1 MNANLATEQRK
12 LVTLRLP
19 WVVLGF
25 AVVFPAG
32 VATVAVHL
40 MKPDASFPVPEAALG
55 LTEMLWFLVMV
66 VAVVTTAGESQHRT
80 IRTTLLATPQR
91 TPVLAAKGL
100 VLAGY
105 GALVTLAGMTG
116 AVVASLVAAHSQ
128 GITMPAGT
136 PAQWAGVAGAVVVGA
151 VFAVLAGGLGML
163 TRSTALAL
171 TVLLLWRFVGEGV
184 LPVVLRSPGISD
196 WTPSG
201 VAQTLVGAEAQ
212 VGTMLASGA
221 LLLGYAALVMA
232 AAGVV
237 FLRRD
242 PV

>member
-1 MNANLATEQRK
+1 MNASIVSELRK

-19 WVVLGF
+19 WGVLAF
-25 AVVFPAG
+25 AVAFTAG
-32 VATVAVHL
+32 IATVAVHL
-40 MKPDASFPVPEAALG
+40 MKPGDSFPVPDAARG
-55 LTEMLWFLVMV
+55 ITEMLWFLVLV
-66 VAVVTTAGESQHRT
+66 VAVLATAGESQHRT

-91 TPVLAAKGL
+91 TTVLVAKGL

-116 AVVASLVAAHSQ
+116 AVVASLVAARAA
-128 GITMPAGT
+128 GVLMPAGT
-136 PAQWAGVAGAVVVGA
+136 PGQWAGVGGAVLVGA
-151 VFAVLAGGLGML
+151 LFAVLAGGLGML

-171 TVLLLWRFVGEGV
+171 TALLLWRFVGEGI
-184 LPVVLRSPGISD
+184 LPIVLRRPGISD

-201 VAQTLVGAEAQ
+201 VAETLVGSEAQ
-212 VGTMLASGA
+212 AGTLLASGA
-221 LLLGYAALVMA
+221 LLLAYTAAVMV
-232 AAGVV
+232 AAGAT

>member
-1 MNANLATEQRK
+1 MNANLAAERRK

-19 WVVLGF
+19 WGVLGF
-25 AVVFPAG
+25 AVVFTAG
-32 VATVAVHL
+32 IATAAVHL
-40 MKPDASFPVPEAALG
+40 MKPGDSLSIPKAALG
-55 LTEMLWFLVMV
+55 LTEMLWFLVML
-66 VAVVTTAGESQHRT
+66 VAVVATAGESQHRT

-91 TPVLAAKGL
+91 TTVLAAKGL

-116 AVVASLVAAHSQ
+116 AVVAGLVAAQ
-128 GITMPAGT
+128 TEGVTMPAGT
-136 PAQWAGVAGAVVVGA
+136 PAEWAGVGGAVVVGA
-151 VFAVLAGGLGML
+151 LFAVMAGGLGML
-163 TRSTALAL
+163 TRSTAFAL
-171 TVLLLWRFVGEGV
+171 TALLLWRFVGEGV
-184 LPVVLRSPGISD
+184 LPIVLRRPGIAD

-212 VGTMLASGA
+212 VGTVLASGA
-221 LLLGYAALVMA
+221 LLLGYAALVMG

-242 PV
+242 PA